1 MKSSKDNLIHGGK
14 LNAKSG
20 LLLFLINSI
29 TAFILNPILVNY
41 FGTYL
46 FGIWKSIDK
55 YLGFASIADGKG
67 SQALKWVVAKH
78 ESSKDIEQKQRFVG
92 SAIIVWILFLPILIS
107 IISLF
112 IHFSPVLISNIK
124 PEDRELIVS
133 IVILLGINLVITPL
147 LNISES
153 ILVGTNR
160 GYIVN
165 IIKIFTLITIFIL
178 SLMVVF
184 FKLELIYLAIVIV
197 ATTIFRGILY
207 FIMAKKY
214 VSWFGAK
221 IPRAT
226 ELKSFFKFS
235 SWKLIWSFVARFLM
249 ASEVI
254 LLSALTNPSTV
265 SSYIFS
271 AYLVIT
277 SISISAV
284 VTSSFNPAIGQMFG
298 AKDYKSCQSVIEN
311 LREAIFAFSIFVGS
325 IILLLDHSFVNLW
338 AKEELFIGSYNT
350 LLIILIMIELL
361 LIRNESFIIDVSLDI
376 KNKVLL
382 GLLSTTLTILFATIG
397 YNYIDSSVSTIFI
410 SILIA
415 RLPLL
420 IIFPLMVNRIMKNN
434 NTSIFPIKNII
445 FATAIIY
452 ISYTIGKNQIFDS
465 WVSLIITG
473 LLEGICLLSLI
484 YISLLSP
491 KNRKAITRKIGFN
504 VH

>member
-1 MKSSKDNLIHGGK
+1 MKSSKSNLLRKGK

-67 SQALKWVVAKH
+67 SQALKWVVAKY
-78 ESSKDIEQKQRFVG
+78 ESSNDIELKQRFVG
-92 SAIIVWILFLPILIS
+92 SAIIVWVIFLPILIS

-112 IHFSPVLISNIK
+112 IYFSPILISNVNL
-124 PEDRELIVS
+124 EDRDLVVS
-133 IVILLGINLVITPL
+133 IVVLLGINLIATPL

-165 IIKIFTLITIFIL
+165 IIRILSLVTIFGL

-184 FKLELIYLAIVIV
+184 FKLELIDLAIIIV
-197 ATTIFRGILY
+197 AITIFRGVLY
-207 FIMAKKY
+207 FIMAKRY
-214 VSWFGAK
+214 VPWFGAK
-221 IPRAT
+221 MPRAS

-254 LLSALTNPSTV
+254 LLSTLTNPSTV

-271 AYLVIT
+271 AYLIVT
-277 SISISAV
+277 SVSISAI
-284 VTSSFNPAIGQMFG
+284 VTSSFNPSIGQMFG
-298 AKDYKSCQSVIEN
+298 AKDYKSCQDVIGN

-325 IILLLDHSFVNLW
+325 IILLLDQSFVKLW
-338 AKEELFIGSYNT
+338 AGEELFIGSYNI
-350 LLIILIMIELL
+350 LLIVLIMVELL

-376 KNKVLL
+376 KKKVLL
-382 GLLSTTLTILFATIG
+382 GLISTALTILFATIG
-397 YNYIDSSVSTIFI
+397 YNYIDNSISIIFI
-410 SILIA
+410 AIFLA

-420 IIFPLMVNRIMKNN
+420 VAFPLMVNRIMKNG

-445 FATAIIY
+445 SATTIIY
-452 ISYTIGKNQIFDS
+452 ISYIIGVNQKFDS
-465 WVSLIITG
+465 WIILILAGI
-473 LLEGICLLSLI
+473 LEGIILISIIYRFLLT
-484 YISLLSP
+484 P
-491 KNRKAITRKIGFN
+491 KNRRLFLRKMAFN